1 MKRLLTYGLLLL
13 TILAS
18 HFVVSAC
25 QDDLSDTTEVMMTF
39 TTRAVMGEASTAP
52 DNERM
57 KDLRVIML
65 RENGTVVDNHFEE
78 GINASSVT
86 FTFTTPIQTGG
97 EDFTFLAVANEES
110 IQSESESELSWL
122 SCSPGD
128 NLSST
133 LSAIKAQKIG
143 DGTAFDINDGS
154 IPQTKQ
160 WTVTV
165 PQASTHV
172 ENQQLDFVASKISVQ
187 FINNTNAEQSL
198 SNIRITGIG
207 HNVYGYLF
215 AQNSIDFVGTQHDAS
230 DITFSDVTVSAG
242 ATSDAQTYYTYPVGS
257 ISSPTLYARWNGS
270 EYDLPIEINDEF
282 ITALNRNDHL
292 KIIVTLTGQELVVNY
307 IIAPWNTDNTTNIGS
322 PTTNGGYQVDGWGN
336 GNDIIIGGEIGGGD
350 EPGGEEPGGGEE
362 PDPDVPV
369 GPGGV
374 IWYKTLDASIDLSY
388 GVAPQSIK
396 LTSEDLSNFVAGR
409 VLGIA
414 FTGSANGQMCVQ
426 RINSGDGY
434 DSDKRNLPSQPGR
447 INVSGDQTYYEFPL
461 TNDDVSAIKDEGGG
475 LGFWGNGVSITQIY
489 IKAPIN

>member
-25 QDDLSDTTEVMMTF
+25 QDDLPETTEVMMTF
-39 TTRAVMGEASTAP
+39 TTRAVLTDKVASNAP
-52 DNERM
+52 DEDKM

-65 RENGTVVDNHFEE
+65 RENGTVVDNHMEE

-97 EDFTFLAVANEES
+97 EDFTFLAVANEGS
-110 IQSESESELSWL
+110 IQPTSGLSWL

-128 NLSST
+128 K
-133 LSAIKAQKIG
+133 LSAETITQIKAQKIG
-143 DGTAFDINDGS
+143 DGSAFDINDGP

-165 PQASTHV
+165 PQASSHV
-172 ENQQLDFVASKISVQ
+172 ENQTLDFVASKISVQ
-187 FINNTNAEQSL
+187 FLNHTMESQTL
-198 SNIRITGIG
+198 SNIRITGVG
-207 HNVYGYLF
+207 SASEGYLF
-215 AQNSIDFVGTQHDAS
+215 AQTNNDFGTQGAS
-230 DITFSDVTVSAG
+230 SNITFSDVTVSAG
-242 ATSDAQTYYTYPVGS
+242 EPSDMLSYYTYPVS
-257 ISSPTLYARWNGS
+257 TISEPTLYATWN
-270 EYDLPIEINDEF
+270 EKTYNLPIKINDAF
-282 ITALNRNDHL
+282 ISSLPRNQHL
-292 KIIVTLTGQELVVNY
+292 QIVVTLTGEGMMYHVVNWEEN
-307 IIAPWNTDNTTNIGS
+307 PTNIGS
-322 PTTNGGYQVDGWGN
+322 PTPEGGYQVDGWGN
-336 GNDIIIGGEIGGGD
+336 GNNIIIGGEEPD
-350 EPGGEEPGGGEE
+350 EPGGGDTPVIPG
-362 PDPDVPV
+362 DVL
-369 GPGGV
+369 
-374 IWYKTLDASIDLSY
+374 WYKTLDASIDLSY

-409 VLGIA
+409 FLGIA

-426 RINSGDGY
+426 RINSDDGY